1 MSETKV
7 PLFVCGKDNRPM
19 VKVPAGEFL
28 YGEDQ
33 EKTETKEFS
42 STSIPSPTRITRNS
56 LMQTGHTEPA
66 SCARVPGRKAKR
78 ITR

>member
-33 EKTETKEFS
+33 EKTETKEFFIDPLS
-42 STSIPSPTRITRNS
+42 RHQRGLQEIRRCNRPY
-56 LMQTGHTEPA
+56 
-66 SCARVPGRKAKR
+66 
-78 ITR
+78 